1 MNAITNYVM
10 MVIYALVSLR
20 RLLAIRFYD
29 EIRLLLA
36 ILEIRV
42 RNKPLGRFYALY
54 MYNQKR
60 ECTNY
65 YLGMKILYKNECCK
79 NSYMKNSV
87 VLPRVILM
95 LIATRVS
102 FWLLEAKCF
111 MRDLERRNMNGRDI
125 FCKP

>member
-65 YLGMKILYKNECCK
+65 YLGMKILYKNESAVK
-79 NSYMKNSV
+79 I
-87 VLPRVILM
+87 R
-95 LIATRVS
+95 T
-102 FWLLEAKCF
+102 
-111 MRDLERRNMNGRDI
+111 
-125 FCKP
+125 

>member
-42 RNKPLGRFYALY
+42 RNKPLGRFYAICTCTI
-54 MYNQKR
+54 KR
-60 ECTNY
+60 E
-65 YLGMKILYKNECCK
+65 
-79 NSYMKNSV
+79 SA
-87 VLPRVILM
+87 
-95 LIATRVS
+95 LIII
-102 FWLLEAKCF
+102 WE
-111 MRDLERRNMNGRDI
+111 
-125 FCKP
+125 